1 MFSVEHEFDS
11 TVITLVDEGAA
22 PLGEDVVV
30 RAHEDGATLEQFDAQ
45 ADAVRTVRLSVSQL
59 RDLAAALN
67 APEGVYVRAAW
78 SAGE

>member
-22 PLGEDVVV
+22 PLGEDVIV
-30 RAHEDGATLEQFDAQ
+30 RAREDGATLEQFDAQ
-45 ADAVRTVRLSVSQL
+45 ADAVRTVRLSMSQL

-67 APEGVYVRAAW
+67 APEGVYVRAAR

>member
-22 PLGEDVVV
+22 PLGEDVIV
-30 RAHEDGATLEQFDAQ
+30 RAREDGATLEQFDVQ
-45 ADAVRTVRLSVSQL
+45 ADAVRTVRLSMSQL

-67 APEGVYVRAAW
+67 AAEGVYVRDARPAR
-78 SAGE
+78 E

>member
-11 TVITLVDEGAA
+11 TVITLVDEGEA

-30 RAHEDGATLEQFDAQ
+30 RAREDGATLEQFDAQ

-67 APEGVYVRAAW
+67 APEGVYVRTAW